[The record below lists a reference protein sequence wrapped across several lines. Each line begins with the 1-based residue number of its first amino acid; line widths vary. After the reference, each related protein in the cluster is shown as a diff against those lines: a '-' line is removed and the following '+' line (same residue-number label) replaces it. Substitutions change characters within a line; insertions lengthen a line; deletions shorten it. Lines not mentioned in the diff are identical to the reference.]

1 MLATLTYL
9 PAGIVAVIVV
19 AWLLALRRWDL
30 LWNRRGAFVAVICAL
45 LLLPC
50 LFLAR
55 TWAPFQ
61 MSFLTEILR
70 RLWTVSGWT
79 FYLKHLPILVSPYL
93 VVVATAG
100 VAIGIWHRRWRRESI
115 VLLVFLGVDY
125 AALSALIAKEGR
137 YGLLLCVPILCFCA
151 IALQSMGEWLGKRI
165 EHTGL
170 PSAAP
175 VFVLAIIL
183 CGTQAWIG
191 AQTHVDRIQGFEQVV
206 DFIEQAA
213 PDEAVF
219 YDGHYDGVFTF
230 LVQAGDSGYRR
241 RVVLGAKLLYASAM
255 VPLYRYQ
262 SFAASTEEVVERL
275 QKRGGCRWLAVEK
288 SVRSDQI
295 PGSRLLRE
303 APRGPQFE
311 LVRSFPISGPDI
323 ERVDVYRLK
332 GKIEPVEYVDLPFPI
347 LGDKAVYRVRPIQR

>member
-115 VLLVFLGVDY
+115 VLLVFLVVDY
-125 AALSALIAKEGR
+125 AGLSALIAKEGR

-151 IALQSMGEWLGKRI
+151 IAIQSMGEWLGKRI
-165 EHTGL
+165 ERAGI
-170 PSAAP
+170 PVGAP
-175 VFVLAIIL
+175 MLVLALIL
-183 CGTQAWIG
+183 CSIQARIA
-191 AQTHVDRIQGFEQVV
+191 AQTPVDRVHGFEQVV
-206 DFIEQAA
+206 GYIEQVA
-213 PDEAVF
+213 PNEPVF

-230 LVQAGDSGYRR
+230 LVQAGDPGYRR

-255 VPLYRYQ
+255 GPLYRYQ
-262 SFAASTEEVVERL
+262 SFAASTGEVVQRL
-275 QKRGGCRWLAVEK
+275 QTHGGCRWLAIER
-288 SVRSDQI
+288 SVYGNLI
-295 PGSRLLRE
+295 PGTRLLWE
-303 APRGPQFE
+303 ALRGPQFE
-311 LVRSFPISGPDI
+311 LVRSFPVSGPGID
-323 ERVDVYRLK
+323 RVDVYRFKAELQ
-332 GKIEPVEYVDLPFPI
+332 PTEYVDLPFPI
-347 LGDKAVYRVRPIQR
+347 LGEGGRFRVRPIQR